1 MHDFAILIE
10 ILSPL
15 GGDGNVAPAPIISLE
30 EGERV
35 AAGYDTST
43 LVVEKR
49 RRITLEDRDIMT
61 ERKKSESNTKTA

>member
-15 GGDGNVAPAPIISLE
+15 RGDGNVAPAPIISLE

-35 AAGYDTST
+35 AAGHDTSP

-49 RRITLEDRDIMT
+49 RRITLKDRDIVT
-61 ERKKSESNTKTA
+61 ERKKS